1 MTECDNEEKVA
12 QKEVVPLSSSAY
24 ISPYG
29 NLTISFNKPIIVPQI
44 RVDSDILS
52 YNQRVL
58 ANEKNKGYDITEII
72 GFEVN
77 SEFDDEIEKNP
88 IDYFNLTRL
97 DERALDIQI
106 QFRKPESIT
115 QSM

>member
-1 MTECDNEEKVA
+1 MST
-12 QKEVVPLSSSAY
+12 SAY

-29 NLTISFNKPIIVPQI
+29 NLTITFNKPIIVPQI

-52 YNQRVL
+52 TYQRLL

-72 GFEVN
+72 GFKVN
-77 SEFDDEIEKNP
+77 SEFDDESDKTN

-106 QFRKPESIT
+106 
-115 QSM
+115 

>member
-1 MTECDNEEKVA
+1 MST
-12 QKEVVPLSSSAY
+12 SAY

-29 NLTISFNKPIIVPQI
+29 NLTITFNKPIIVPQI

-52 YNQRVL
+52 TYQRLL

-72 GFEVN
+72 GFKVN
-77 SEFDDEIEKNP
+77 SEFDDESDKTN
-88 IDYFNLTRL
+88 IDYFNLTRI

-106 QFRKPESIT
+106 QFKNPESIT
-115 QSM
+115 